1 MGGDQKQAS
10 HRTGRI
16 EEESSVKNSRC
27 RCSKRV
33 QEVKGDQNCASKVE
47 ENVGSECKEGLS
59 GGKLQSTVHAD
70 RQWNH
75 QKIGGEYYRKQ
86 DCESSGKVLTED
98 DCW

>member
-1 MGGDQKQAS
+1 M
-10 HRTGRI
+10 
-16 EEESSVKNSRC
+16 
-27 RCSKRV
+27 
-33 QEVKGDQNCASKVE
+33 QEVKGDQNCARKVE
-47 ENVGSECKEGLS
+47 ENVGSEFKEGLS

-75 QKIGGEYYRKQ
+75 QKIGGEHYRKQ